1 MNNKVSIIVPLYNAE
16 KYLEK
21 CISSIVG
28 QTYRN
33 IEIILINDGSTDR
46 SHEICYKFKTQDPRI
61 SYIYQNNSGVSI
73 ARNKGLDVSSGE
85 YIMFVDSDD
94 WLDPDY
100 VSIMVNSI
108 DKNDIIVSSF
118 TEETES
124 NNISIKSFN
133 KIENDEIIDSR
144 SKLFLDCVNRKIYTY
159 LIWGKLYKKEI
170 IGNTRFVNQPYSED
184 AIFIRDIFCK
194 CSYIKIIHY
203 RGYHYRLGSGVTND
217 VTRNGEKNIGALK
230 MLERT
235 YKICKNQQLEIPYTT
250 LEDMILQTWYGTIR
264 SFVKNGKIISKSDY
278 DYIIRIY
285 KKYYLNNRGKNK
297 LNKIKLAVSIAEFYL
312 RYQAVR
318 RNKS

>member
-61 SYIYQNNSGVSI
+61 SYIYQNNSGVGT
-73 ARNKGLDVSSGE
+73 ARNRGLDVSSGE

-94 WLDPDY
+94 WLERDY
-100 VSIMVNSI
+100 VSIMVNNI
-108 DKNDIIVSSF
+108 DENDIIVSSF
-118 TEETES
+118 TEETEADT
-124 NNISIKSFN
+124 ISVKSFN
-133 KIENDEIIDSR
+133 KIRNDEIIDSR
-144 SKLFLDCVNRKIYTY
+144 SKIFLDCVNKKIYTY
-159 LIWGKLYKKEI
+159 LVWGKLYKKQI
-170 IGNTRFVNQPYSED
+170 IRDTRFVNQSYSED
-184 AIFIRDIFCK
+184 AIFIRDVFCK
-194 CSYIKIIHY
+194 CSNIKIIHNT
-203 RGYHYRLGSGVTND
+203 GYHYRLDSGVTND

-235 YKICKNQQLEIPYTT
+235 YKICINQKLKIPYTE

-264 SFVKNGKIISKSDY
+264 AFTKNGETISKSDY
-278 DYIIRIY
+278 DYIIEIY
-285 KKYYLNNRGKNK
+285 KKFYLNNRGKNK
-297 LNKIKLAVSIAEFYL
+297 LNKIKLIVSIVEFYM
-312 RYQAVR
+312 RYR
-318 RNKS
+318 TTKKNKL

>member
-1 MNNKVSIIVPLYNAE
+1 MNKKVSIIIPLYNAE

-28 QTYRN
+28 QTYKN
-33 IEIILINDGSTDR
+33 IEIILINDGSTDG
-46 SHEICYKFKTQDPRI
+46 SYEICYKFKTQDPRI
-61 SYIYQNNSGVSI
+61 LFINQKNSGVSS
-73 ARNKGLDVSSGE
+73 ARNSGIDLSSGE
-85 YIMFVDSDD
+85 YIMFVDADD
-94 WLDPDY
+94 WLDSDY

-108 DKNDIIVSSF
+108 GKNDIIVSSF

-124 NNISIKSFN
+124 NDISKKYFN
-133 KIENDEIIDSR
+133 KIKNNEIIDSK
-144 SKLFLDCVNRKIYTY
+144 SKLFLDCVNEKIYTY
-159 LIWGKLYKKEI
+159 LIWGKLYKKQI

-194 CSYIKIIHY
+194 CSHIKIIHY
-203 RGYHYRLGSGVTND
+203 TGYHYRLCSGVTND

-250 LEDMILQTWYGTIR
+250 LENMILQTWYGTIR
-264 SFVKNGKIISKSDY
+264 SFTKNGEIISKSDY

-297 LNKIKLAVSIAEFYL
+297 LNKIKLAVSIAVFYL
-312 RYQAVR
+312 RYQTMR
-318 RNKS
+318 RIKL